1 METILIILLSLMSYG
16 FGFLSGVI
24 KKSETNNIQ
33 NDKKLI
39 NEDRKEAYLFAFK
52 NFIDKNEKHKIKSE
66 NN

>member
-24 KKSETNNIQ
+24 KKSETNKIQ
-33 NDKKLI
+33 NDEKLI